1 MKRGQSV
8 AIFGV
13 GGVGLSAVV
22 GARMVG
28 ANPIIAVD
36 LDDAKLEFAHRF
48 GATHMVNAS
57 KVDPVEAIHELT
69 PHEPT
74 NSRS

>member
-22 GARMVG
+22 GARMAG

-36 LDDAKLEFAHRF
+36 LDETKLEFAHRF

-57 KVDPVEAIHELT
+57 KVDPVEAIHKLT
-69 PHEPT
+69 PHNHEFT
-74 NSRS
+74 I